1 MSAILIDLLESRSAL
16 VADGAMG
23 TSLFALGLETGDC
36 PERWNIDHP
45 DRVASV
51 HAGFVEAGS
60 DLFLTN
66 TFGANR
72 RRLML
77 HDATDQV
84 GAFNRA
90 GAAIG
95 RKVADDLLG
104 RTGRRVAVCGSVGP
118 TGDILEPV
126 GPLTIA
132 EAKEVFS
139 IQMAALAEGG
149 VDALW
154 IETLSS
160 QEELQAA
167 LAAAAEVD
175 LPVVATMSFDTHGRT
190 MMGLTPADAVS
201 AALSARGVNGTAP
214 RLAAFGANCG
224 IGPAQLLHSVL
235 SLRSAGPTPIVAK
248 GNCGIPE
255 YKDGQLSYSG
265 SPEIMADYACL
276 ARDAGARII
285 GGCCGTTPDHIA
297 AIVDAL
303 QTRPSGLPPDLEAV
317 EAALGPIAFSGNVT
331 EANTN
336 DPATGLIAP
345 EGQRRNRRRRA

>member
-1 MSAILIDLLESRSAL
+1 MSHILTELLERRSVL

-51 HAGFVEAGS
+51 HAGFAEAGS

-66 TFGANR
+66 TFGANQ

-95 RKVADDLLG
+95 RKLADDMHR
-104 RTGRRVAVCGSVGP
+104 RTGRQIAVCGSVGP

-126 GPLTIA
+126 GPLSIA
-132 EAKEVFS
+132 EATSVFS
-139 IQMAALAEGG
+139 DQMIALAEGG

-160 QEELQAA
+160 QEELEAA
-167 LAAAAEVD
+167 LTAAADVN

-190 MMGLTPADAVS
+190 MMGLTPADAARAAVS
-201 AALSARGVNGTAP
+201 VRGAHGQSP
-214 RLAAFGANCG
+214 KLAAFGANCG

-235 SLRSAGPTPIVAK
+235 SLNAAGPTPIVAK
-248 GNCGIPE
+248 GNCGIPQ

-265 SPEIMADYACL
+265 SPAIMADYACL

-285 GGCCGTTPDHIA
+285 GGCCGTTPEHIA
-297 AIVDAL
+297 AIVKAL
-303 QTRPSGLPPDLEAV
+303 QTRPSGLPPDLSAI
-317 EAALGPIAFSGNVT
+317 EAALGPIAFSGNAV
-331 EANTN
+331 
-336 DPATGLIAP
+336 DATTGDGMSGATAP
-345 EGQRRNRRRRA
+345 EGQRRGRRRRA